1 MSQLSDNI
9 ETDIRDEWWEVG
21 EAVMKEM
28 EEDND

>member
-28 EEDND
+28 EECND

>member
-9 ETDIRDEWWEVG
+9 ETEIRDEWWEVS

-28 EEDND
+28 EEYND

>member
-9 ETDIRDEWWEVG
+9 ETEIRDEWWEVG

-28 EEDND
+28 EEYND